1 MTDHQDTSASAADTG
16 RINIEAEHGIV
27 AIDTGFIRPG
37 FDASHLIIENGHA
50 AFVDAGL
57 NSSVPAL
64 LDGLQRN
71 GLEREAV
78 DWLILTH
85 VHLDHAGGAGC
96 LMAELPRARV
106 WMHPRG
112 VRHMV
117 DPSALMAGA
126 AAVYG
131 IEEVRKTYGELLP
144 IPPERIV
151 AAHDGDVIELA
162 GRPFLALDTPG
173 HARHH
178 ICIRD
183 EASNSFFAGDT
194 FGLSYREFDTPQGPW
209 AMPTTT
215 PIQFD
220 PEALCRSIERMLEY
234 APASMYLTHYS
245 RIGEVQRVASELLRQ
260 IKDLAR
266 MARELQAAP
275 QRHQRLCGELHRYFL
290 ERLRAHG
297 CTLSEAQIDPLLAMD
312 IELNAQGLGV
322 WLDRFAKS

>member
-1 MTDHQDTSASAADTG
+1 VSKHQDKSAGTADVG
-16 RINIEAEHGIV
+16 QLSIEAGHGIV

-37 FDASHLIIENGHA
+37 FDASHLIVENGHA
-50 AFVDAGL
+50 AFIDAGL

-64 LDGLQRN
+64 LDGLQRS

-96 LMAELPRARV
+96 LLAELPRARV

-112 VRHMV
+112 IRHMV

-131 IEEVRKTYGELLP
+131 VEEVRRTYGELLP
-144 IPPERIV
+144 IPSERIV
-151 AAHDGDVIELA
+151 AAHEGDTIELA
-162 GRPFLALDTPG
+162 GRPLLALDTPG

-183 EASNSFFAGDT
+183 ATSNSFFAGDT
-194 FGLSYREFDTPQGPW
+194 FGLSYREFDTPQGAW
-209 AMPTTT
+209 IMPPTT

-220 PEALCRSIERMLEY
+220 PDAWCRSIERMLEY
-234 APASMYLTHYS
+234 APTSMYLTHYS
-245 RIGEVQRVASELLRQ
+245 RIGDVPRVASELLRQ
-260 IKDLAR
+260 IRDLAR
-266 MARELQAAP
+266 IALELRAAP
-275 QRHQRLCGELHRYFL
+275 QRHQRLCSELRSYFL
-290 ERLRAHG
+290 DRLRVHG
-297 CTLSEAQIDPLLAMD
+297 CTLGETRIDSLLAMD

-322 WLDRFAKS
+322 WLDRSATP